1 MASTPSTHLVLARKW
16 RPERFSE
23 LVGQEHVTR
32 TLAQALKSGRI
43 AHAFLFTGIRGVGKT
58 TAARIM
64 ARCLNCEQGPTP
76 EPCGTC
82 AACVEIRTGS
92 ALDVVEIDGATYRK
106 IDDARAIIENLSY
119 RPARDRFKIYIID
132 EAHQL
137 TDQAFNALLKTL
149 EEPPAHVKFILATTE
164 AQKMP
169 ETILSRL
176 HRYDFRRIPFAVIF
190 ERLKELASREGAVA
204 DEAALRML
212 AREAGGSMRDA
223 ERMLETAIAS
233 LDGKVIES
241 EVASILGVASRSRVF
256 GIVEAIL
263 DKNAAAALGT
273 VRELHRGG
281 ANLESLGRDILELLR
296 NLAVA
301 KLPDASGP
309 QSPLANLPDQ
319 EAAELTRLA
328 AGAGNRDLMRLFRL
342 MADAQEQLIRSP
354 YPDLLLEMV
363 VIRMATLA
371 PVIDADELLRAIGA
385 NAPIARTTGGG
396 NASGSSPHSA
406 PPVAGSTAPVGGAAF
421 AAPPTGAVEPMLA
434 PAAARRIRVEGEV
447 KAEAPMRQTAPN
459 QVAPQEAAPR
469 QVAPQQAAV
478 SAASQVLPR
487 PSVVGVASPSSAS
500 SSVALGGLPD
510 LRDFIRG
517 RRAALY
523 GFMEQGAAL
532 ALNGDVLTIIPRN
545 DIYIRYLNDNRGVIA
560 DLASELYGR
569 RIRAELA
576 PLGTP
581 LPSAANA
588 ADGSGVPATE
598 GVADA
603 PARSPSA
610 SATPP
615 AGFGEAGIG
624 NTDTRPADGA
634 QPEPRAVN
642 GDSSTT
648 NGGEPTTN
656 GDAAATNGAGPA
668 MTQADL
674 RQAVYGDPV
683 VRRIFDEFEA
693 RLVEVRAS
701 AAGPGAGDSGSRK
714 S

>member
-1 MASTPSTHLVLARKW
+1 MASSPSSHLVLARKW
-16 RPERFSE
+16 RPERFAE

-82 AACVEIRTGS
+82 AACVEIRAGS

-164 AQKMP
+164 PQKMP

-176 HRYDFRRIPFAVIF
+176 QRYDFRRIPFAVIF
-190 ERLKELASREGAVA
+190 DRLKELASREGAGA
-204 DEAALRML
+204 DEPALRML

-233 LDGKVIES
+233 LDGKVSET

-263 DKNAAAALGT
+263 GKDAAGALGT
-273 VRELHRGG
+273 VRELHRSG

-301 KLPDASGP
+301 KLPDANGP
-309 QSPLANLPDQ
+309 QSPLADLPDQ
-319 EAAELTRLA
+319 EAAELKRLA
-328 AGAGNRDLMRLFRL
+328 ATASNRDLMRLFRL

-354 YPDLLLEMV
+354 YPDLLLEMA

-385 NAPIARTTGGG
+385 SDASGPAKRAGGGG
-396 NASGSSPHSA
+396 NTSGSASSHTTPAAS
-406 PPVAGSTAPVGGAAF
+406 STAPLSGAVK
-421 AAPPTGAVEPMLA
+421 AAPTSPLTEAVLA
-434 PAAARRIRVEGEV
+434 PAPSRQIKVEGEV
-447 KAEAPMRQTAPN
+447 KAEAPIRRSIPPQTVQRAGFSSG
-459 QVAPQEAAPR
+459 A
-469 QVAPQQAAV
+469 AAV
-478 SAASQVLPR
+478 GGIGTAAST
-487 PSVVGVASPSSAS
+487 SAS
-500 SSVALGGLPD
+500 AGLPE
-510 LRDFIRG
+510 LREFIRG
-517 RRAALY
+517 RRAALF

-532 ALNGDVLTIIPRN
+532 DLNGDVLTIVPRN

-569 RIRAELA
+569 RIRTEISDV
-576 PLGTP
+576 GRTMS
-581 LPSAANA
+581 PSADGSPPIAPTAAPGPSPSSSRASSVSSAITTA
-588 ADGSGVPATE
+588 ADGAPEPVATVAGIPDESTVDPQPAETIDSAAAALLDQKRTTGDDSSGNA
-598 GVADA
+598 
-603 PARSPSA
+603 SA
-610 SATPP
+610 SSAN
-615 AGFGEAGIG
+615 GVNGEA
-624 NTDTRPADGA
+624 
-634 QPEPRAVN
+634 
-642 GDSSTT
+642 
-648 NGGEPTTN
+648 
-656 GDAAATNGAGPA
+656 AG
-668 MTQADL
+668 MSQAEL
-674 RQAVYGDPV
+674 KQSVYGDPV
-683 VRRIFDEFEA
+683 VRRIFDEFQA
-693 RLVEVRAS
+693 RLVEVRAQS
-701 AAGPGAGDSGSRK
+701 AASSAARDAASRK
-714 S
+714 P